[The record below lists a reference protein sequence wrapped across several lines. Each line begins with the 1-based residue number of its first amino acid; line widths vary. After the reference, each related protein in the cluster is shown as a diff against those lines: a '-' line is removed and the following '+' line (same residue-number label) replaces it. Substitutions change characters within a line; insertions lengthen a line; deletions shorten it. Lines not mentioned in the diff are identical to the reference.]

1 MDIFENL
8 PETTPKQISI
18 RQSVWIFGVGSFGRS
33 VAKACL
39 SKGLEVK
46 GFIQSEP
53 ATSHCEG
60 LPVRSWDKLSPT
72 DLSIPILIG
81 IFNRDTPL
89 DGLVRL
95 ARSAGAQNIIMPW
108 DFYAQLKTELG
119 WRFRLAD
126 PKLIRSHLTDLKWIY
141 NRLEDKISR
150 ACLERVINFR
160 SGLDLEYGSYVDE
173 TKQYFNDLTIP
184 RFNGKPLTF
193 LDGGAFDG
201 DSLKMLSD
209 VTNVK
214 QAWLFEP
221 DVDNY
226 FKMTIAVRKNNFPGY
241 CIPLG
246 LSDQHSF
253 LNFNGGRG
261 EAARIDDQGSIG
273 ITTVTIDDFLSAQ
286 KIDFIK
292 LDVEGFE
299 ASVLRGARATITK
312 HKPVIAVSCYHHPED
327 LWALPSL
334 IDQIDD
340 SYKLYLRQHEYNSFD
355 LVLYGIPR

>member
-1 MDIFENL
+1 MDIFGNL
-8 PETTPKQISI
+8 LKTTPKQNSI
-18 RQSVWIFGVGSFGRS
+18 QPSVWIFGVGSFGRS

-39 SKGLEVK
+39 SKDLEVK

-53 ATSHCEG
+53 ETSHCDG
-60 LPVRSWDKLSPT
+60 LPVISWDKLSPT

-108 DFYAQLKTELG
+108 DFYTHLKAELG
-119 WRFRLAD
+119 WRFWLAD
-126 PKLIRSHLTDLKWIY
+126 PKLFRSHLTEIKWTCD
-141 NRLEDKISR
+141 RLEDELSR
-150 ACLERVINFR
+150 ACLERTIDFR
-160 SGLDLEYGSYVDE
+160 SGLDLKYGSYVDE
-173 TKQYFNDLTIP
+173 TKQYFNELTIP
-184 RFNGKPLTF
+184 RFNGKPLNF

-201 DSLKMLSD
+201 DSLKMLST

-221 DVDNY
+221 DVENY
-226 FKMTIAVRKNNFPGY
+226 LKMTKAVRNNNLPGY

-246 LSDQHSF
+246 LSDQHGF
-253 LNFNGGRG
+253 LSFNGGHG

-273 ITTVTIDDFLSAQ
+273 ITTVTIDDFLSGQ
-286 KIDFIK
+286 EIDFIK

-299 ASVLRGARATITK
+299 ASVLQGAKDTITK
-312 HKPVIAVSCYHHPED
+312 HKPVLAVSCYHHPED
-327 LWALPSL
+327 LWELPKL

-340 SYKLYLRQHEYNSFD
+340 SYRLYLRQHEYNSFD